1 MRPAAGKARE
11 CAVHAADSWKLLT
24 TIRAAIEEPRGA
36 SSCRKRQVVTALLV
50 SDSQVAT
57 RGAPLVSMRQ
67 NYATASAKLGKKM
80 GQFVAERSID
90 FVRMLEQT
98 RV

>member
-1 MRPAAGKARE
+1 
-11 CAVHAADSWKLLT
+11 
-24 TIRAAIEEPRGA
+24 
-36 SSCRKRQVVTALLV
+36 
-50 SDSQVAT
+50 
-57 RGAPLVSMRQ
+57 MRQ